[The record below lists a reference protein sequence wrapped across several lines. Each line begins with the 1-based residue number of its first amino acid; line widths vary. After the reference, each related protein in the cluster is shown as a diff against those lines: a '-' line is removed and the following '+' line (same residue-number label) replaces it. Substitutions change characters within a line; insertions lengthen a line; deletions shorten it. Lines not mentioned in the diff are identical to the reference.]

1 MARGLAGGTHR
12 GGAARRPVAR
22 TLRPATVA
30 ARGRGR
36 GANPKGWVAAG
47 AGARGGGGSPSSS
60 SGGPP
65 PWWEAAVSRTNAALE
80 GAGDDLR
87 RAVRGADRRW
97 GVRTKVGAASE
108 VARKGFR
115 EAWLDVDQRFQ
126 VKRRVRSAVAE
137 VPQAAR
143 SLKAFSRTPAGQVGS
158 FVLFFYIFSSGAWI
172 HIVNLSFT
180 LMLFLPLVASLAFNK
195 MAKQAAERV
204 EQNDRWAQPGQ
215 EAGAYGGAPPF
226 GNAAGFRQ
234 QQQQYQQQQGGA
246 AGSGDVIDIS
256 YETIDDEE

>member
-1 MARGLAGGTHR
+1 MARGGTHR

-22 TLRPATVA
+22 TLRPATAA

-108 VARKGFR
+108 AAWKGFR

-126 VKRRVRSAVAE
+126 VKRRVRGAVAE

-234 QQQQYQQQQGGA
+234 QQQQYQQGGA

>member
-1 MARGLAGGTHR
+1 MARGGTHR

-108 VARKGFR
+108 AAWKGFR

-126 VKRRVRSAVAE
+126 VKRRVRGAVAE

-246 AGSGDVIDIS
+246 AGSGDIIDIS